1 MQEADAPTTDLFGA
15 WQTRELVLPVAE
27 NGIVPKN
34 DRGNVEAPP
43 FAKALPG
50 GTTHVDVPR
59 AFAACRRLGVDHAPA
74 LVGFEASRGGM
85 LPKISGV
92 VVCSEHA
99 DAVRASALEDEA
111 ARQAKAREKRCV
123 FRSSPP
129 ESDLHGFWHGGAAPS
144 RSPARR
150 CDSRSGEHRGGRACR
165 EQVAVEAWRQ
175 VVNAVHQ
182 RLRLQASVDE
192 ETRLNSVTADARRK
206 QARGTEVQAGAAAP
220 ATPARKRAAKSAGG
234 ENGRGSAGKARKIT
248 ARAKSKGGAGG
259 KRVAK
264 QQQQQQQ
271 QNGAVAGEEDTTIGA
286 TLRRLVAAQADPQD
300 VEML

>member
-1 MQEADAPTTDLFGA
+1 MPLGVSSAAATKRACTRSCDESACVQEADAPTTDLFGA

-111 ARQAKAREKRCV
+111 ARQAKAREKRC
-123 FRSSPP
+123 
-129 ESDLHGFWHGGAAPS
+129 GFSAVDVLGPS
-144 RSPARR
+144 FA
-150 CDSRSGEHRGGRACR
+150 
-165 EQVAVEAWRQ
+165 
-175 VVNAVHQ
+175 
-182 RLRLQASVDE
+182 
-192 ETRLNSVTADARRK
+192 
-206 QARGTEVQAGAAAP
+206 
-220 ATPARKRAAKSAGG
+220 
-234 ENGRGSAGKARKIT
+234 
-248 ARAKSKGGAGG
+248 
-259 KRVAK
+259 
-264 QQQQQQQ
+264 
-271 QNGAVAGEEDTTIGA
+271 
-286 TLRRLVAAQADPQD
+286 
-300 VEML
+300 